1 MAKLGIES
9 GRGYAVKKF
18 LSLLVR
24 HWIKTPVK
32 VSLTL
37 LAIALGSAILILS
50 ISAGIILENEVVS
63 GMNEKG
69 VIVYAAN
76 GKWSSYGELEQKRTG
91 DWDSSIYDI
100 LKSDGAS
107 ISEAALIVPF
117 PLPEIYVN
125 GKSYKIRNTMG
136 TDHSYLD
143 VFSLDIIQG
152 VSMTEK
158 DYMSGFKKIW
168 LSEDT
173 AIIFFGS
180 AEAAIGQ
187 YVSPPGK
194 EIEKES
200 RKRALLTKYIV
211 AGVYENPTE
220 IARRSYGIADVIFP
234 VTSFFPVSE
243 KGKGVLDYLA
253 GRIVVKSDF
262 NSVDT
267 VESEIS
273 QIVKNNYGEY
283 SPLIV
288 WEGKPNGFS
297 TYMDELRRAVSVFT
311 VSVNILGIVI
321 LLTSSLGIF
330 SIMVV
335 EALGRRREIALER
348 SLGASRLQ
356 VIREF
361 WSWSI
366 MLTLLGTTAGV
377 ILAFLLAESV
387 LGNITP
393 LLGEFAENMNP
404 EVAIQLPALLSGIIL
419 TILCGGIL
427 GLLPAFAALR
437 GNIADTL
444 REI

>member
-1 MAKLGIES
+1 
-9 GRGYAVKKF
+9 VKKF

>member
-1 MAKLGIES
+1 M
-9 GRGYAVKKF
+9 KKF